1 MWNIA
6 WPAQQPSSV
15 REIDDYPLRSSQPG
29 RSCLRAKKRCAQ
41 IRVERGVPDLLCR
54 GNHARRQK
62 IRRAI
67 HQNVEPPKMFPRIVE
82 QSLDFP
88 DATQVRP
95 NGHRSPPAF
104 FNFLDGIFG
113 LSLRIPVMD
122 HHVRAFFRQPQ
133 RHRAPQSLPR
143 PRHQSDLPSKRLAFS
158 PGSLR
163 HGSRRYHSP
172 TRAKENA
179 RRSSSAPVTFPART
193 SKLIESAGT
202 GGRPQGQKT

>member
-15 REIDDYPLRSSQPG
+15 REIDDYPLRSSRPG
-29 RSCLRAKKRCAQ
+29 RCCLRAKKRRAQ
-41 IRVERGVPDLLCR
+41 VRVERSVPDLLCR

-62 IRRAI
+62 IRSAI
-67 HQNVEPPKMFPRIVE
+67 HQNVEPPKMFPGIVE

-95 NGHRSPPAF
+95 NVHRSPPELL
-104 FNFLDGIFG
+104 NFLNAI
-113 LSLRIPVMD
+113 LRLALRTPVMN

-133 RHRAPQSLPR
+133 RHRAPQSFPR
-143 PRHQSDLPSKRLAFS
+143 ACNKGDFTFERPSFS
-158 PGSLR
+158 PSGVR
-163 HGSRRYHSP
+163 HGPRRYHSP
-172 TRAKENA
+172 TCAKEDA
-179 RRSSSAPVTFPART
+179 RRSSSALVAFPART